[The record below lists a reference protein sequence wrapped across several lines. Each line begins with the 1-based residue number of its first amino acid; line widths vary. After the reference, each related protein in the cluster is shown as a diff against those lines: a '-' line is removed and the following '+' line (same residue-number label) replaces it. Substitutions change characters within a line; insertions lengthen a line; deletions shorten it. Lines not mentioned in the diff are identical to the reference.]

1 MFQFADEA
9 VIEVHSGKG
18 GNGCIAFRREKYIP
32 HGGPNGG
39 DGGKGGNVIFVVKR
53 NMRTLSKLRHHHI
66 FKARNG
72 ADGQG
77 WNRFGKDG
85 EDVVIPVPPGTS
97 IRDVCT
103 NELIHDF
110 TGEDENKEFLFLEG
124 GKGGWGN
131 VHFKTSTNQ
140 APRYAHPGAPGE
152 ERTVKLELTIIA
164 DVGLVGFPNAGKS
177 SLLTAFTNARP
188 KIAPYPFGKDGE
200 DVVIPVPPGT
210 SIRDVCT
217 NELIHDFTGEDEN
230 KEFLFLEGGKG
241 GWGNVHFKTS
251 TNQAPRYAH
260 PGAPGEERTVKLEL
274 TIIADVGLVGFPNA
288 GKSSLLTAFTNAR
301 PKIAP
306 YPFTTKI
313 PNLGVLRVDDEQ
325 DIIIA
330 DIPGIIEGASEGV
343 GLGFDF
349 LKHISRTACLLF
361 MIDCSDEN
369 YLTAYDTLLEELGN
383 YSAGLLSKPRIVLAN
398 KIDVEGA
405 ECNAAQV
412 VSSINEKEPETK
424 VIPVSVQNGIG
435 MGTAKKAIIELV
447 NRLEGNS
454 SGEKT
459 ESGIL
464 KSPDFMQSDD
474 FDEENVQY
482 PGSER

>member
-39 DGGKGGNVIFVVKR
+39 DGGKGGDVIFVVKR

-72 ADGQG
+72 SDGQG

-85 EDVVIPVPPGTS
+85 EDVVIPIPPGTT
-97 IRDVCT
+97 IRDAYT

-110 TGEDENKEFLFLEG
+110 TTEAENEQFLFLEG

-131 VHFKTSTNQ
+131 VHFKSSTNQ
-140 APRYAHPGAPGE
+140 APRYAHAGSPGE
-152 ERTVKLELTIIA
+152 VRTLKLEL
-164 DVGLVGFPNAGKS
+164 S
-177 SLLTAFTNARP
+177 
-188 KIAPYPFGKDGE
+188 
-200 DVVIPVPPGT
+200 
-210 SIRDVCT
+210 
-217 NELIHDFTGEDEN
+217 
-230 KEFLFLEGGKG
+230 
-241 GWGNVHFKTS
+241 
-251 TNQAPRYAH
+251 
-260 PGAPGEERTVKLEL
+260 
-274 TIIADVGLVGFPNA
+274 IIADVGLVGFPNA

-313 PNLGVLRVDDEQ
+313 PNLGVLRVDDDQ

-361 MIDCSDEN
+361 MVDCSDTN
-369 YLTAYDTLLEELGN
+369 YLTAYDTLINELGSYSEEL
-383 YSAGLLSKPRIVLAN
+383 LDKPRIVLAN

-405 ECNAAQV
+405 EQNAAEV
-412 VSSINEKEPETK
+412 VNAIKEKEPDTI
-424 VIPVSVQNGIG
+424 VIPVSVQNNIG

-447 NRLEGNS
+447 NRLEADLPAS
-454 SGEKT
+454 KIEEKIKT
-459 ESGIL
+459 
-464 KSPDFMQSDD
+464 PDFMQADSFDD

-482 PGSER
+482 PGSEK

>member
-177 SLLTAFTNARP
+177 SLLT
-188 KIAPYPFGKDGE
+188 
-200 DVVIPVPPGT
+200 V
-210 SIRDVCT
+210 
-217 NELIHDFTGEDEN
+217 
-230 KEFLFLEGGKG
+230 
-241 GWGNVHFKTS
+241 
-251 TNQAPRYAH
+251 
-260 PGAPGEERTVKLEL
+260 
-274 TIIADVGLVGFPNA
+274 
-288 GKSSLLTAFTNAR
+288 FTNAR

-412 VSSINEKEPETK
+412 VSSINEKEPGTK

-459 ESGIL
+459 ESGLL

>member
-39 DGGKGGNVIFVVKR
+39 DGGKGGDVIFVVKR

-72 ADGQG
+72 SDGQG

-85 EDVVIPVPPGTS
+85 EDVVIPIPPGTT
-97 IRDVCT
+97 IRDAYT

-110 TGEDENKEFLFLEG
+110 TNESEHDQFLLLEG

-131 VHFKTSTNQ
+131 VHFKSSTNQ
-140 APRYAHPGAPGE
+140 APRYAHAGAPGE
-152 ERTVKLELTIIA
+152 VRTLKLEL
-164 DVGLVGFPNAGKS
+164 S
-177 SLLTAFTNARP
+177 
-188 KIAPYPFGKDGE
+188 
-200 DVVIPVPPGT
+200 
-210 SIRDVCT
+210 
-217 NELIHDFTGEDEN
+217 
-230 KEFLFLEGGKG
+230 
-241 GWGNVHFKTS
+241 
-251 TNQAPRYAH
+251 
-260 PGAPGEERTVKLEL
+260 
-274 TIIADVGLVGFPNA
+274 IIADVGLVGFPNA

-313 PNLGVLRVDDEQ
+313 PNLGVLRVDDDQ

-361 MIDCSDEN
+361 MIDCSDTN
-369 YLTAYDTLLEELGN
+369 YLTAYDTLINELGSYSEEL
-383 YSAGLLSKPRIVLAN
+383 LDKPRIVLAN

-405 ECNAAQV
+405 EQNAAEV
-412 VSSINEKEPETK
+412 VNTIKAKEPETI
-424 VIPVSVQNGIG
+424 VIPVSVQNNLG
-435 MGTAKKAIIELV
+435 MGTARKAIIELV
-447 NRLEGNS
+447 NRLEADLPAS
-454 SGEKT
+454 KIEEKIKT
-459 ESGIL
+459 
-464 KSPDFMQSDD
+464 PDFMQVNDFDD
-474 FDEENVQY
+474 FDEENIQY
-482 PGSER
+482 PGSEK

>member
-53 NMRTLSKLRHHHI
+53 NMRTLSRLRHHHI

-72 ADGQG
+72 GDGQG

-85 EDVVIPVPPGTS
+85 EDVVIPIPPGTT
-97 IRDVCT
+97 IRDAYT

-110 TGEDENKEFLFLEG
+110 TDDEENKEFLFLEG

-152 ERTVKLELTIIA
+152 ERTVKLEL
-164 DVGLVGFPNAGKS
+164 S
-177 SLLTAFTNARP
+177 
-188 KIAPYPFGKDGE
+188 
-200 DVVIPVPPGT
+200 
-210 SIRDVCT
+210 
-217 NELIHDFTGEDEN
+217 
-230 KEFLFLEGGKG
+230 
-241 GWGNVHFKTS
+241 
-251 TNQAPRYAH
+251 
-260 PGAPGEERTVKLEL
+260 
-274 TIIADVGLVGFPNA
+274 IIADVGLVGFPNA

-369 YLTAYDTLLEELGN
+369 YLTAYNTLLDELGN
-383 YSAGLLSKPRIVLAN
+383 YSPSLLEKPRIVLAN
-398 KIDVEGA
+398 KIDVDGA
-405 ECNAAQV
+405 EQNAAEV
-412 VSSINEKEPETK
+412 VYAIKEKEPQTT
-424 VIPVSVQNGIG
+424 VIPVSVQNNIG

-447 NRLEGNS
+447 NRLEGNDPDS
-454 SGEKT
+454 KT
-459 ESGIL
+459 EGGTI
-464 KSPDFMQSDD
+464 KTPGFMQSDD
-474 FDEENVQY
+474 FDDENIQY
-482 PGSER
+482 PGSEK